1 MKIGILG
8 GGFGL
13 YGYLPAAVQND
24 LEVVTLDRYRP
35 MINNRPE
42 LQIYSS
48 KIHFVND
55 EETLIQTCPQIV
67 IARDTKSQAVIL
79 KKYAGKF
86 KHIFLEKPLGV
97 NAKMHSEILNTLLIS
112 KQSFSIGYLAPFT
125 KWFHSINST
134 TPANVEVVWE
144 CSINQ
149 TSWKS
154 RDFPDSGL
162 FSFYG
167 IHMVP
172 IIQYLGM
179 DLDSMQLRSSENSLE
194 LIFASNISRLQLKL
208 INSGGSKFT
217 LSNSV
222 TNELL
227 ISETPFG
234 VLGKFGLEDPRV
246 HLLREYLSHNILG
259 SNMQIFSEYEYTAI
273 KVRELIQDKLY

>member
-35 MINNRPE
+35 IIGKRPE
-42 LQIYSS
+42 LQTYTS

-55 EETLIQTCPQIV
+55 EETLIQTCPRIV
-67 IARDTKSQAVIL
+67 IARDTESQAVIL

-86 KHIFLEKPLGV
+86 EHLFLEKPLGV
-97 NAKMHSEILNTLLIS
+97 NARMHSEILNSLLIS

-134 TPANVEVVWE
+134 IPSNVEVVWE
-144 CSINQ
+144 CNIDR

-172 IIQYLGM
+172 IIQHLRL
-179 DLDSMQLRSSENSLE
+179 DLDSMHLKSNGNSLE
-194 LIFASNISRLQLKL
+194 LIFASNINRLKLRL

-217 LSNSV
+217 LSNSI
-222 TNELL
+222 TNELF

-234 VLGKFGLEDPRV
+234 VRGKSGLEDPRV
-246 HLLREYLSHNILG
+246 HLLREYLSHNIRS
-259 SNMQIFSEYEYTAI
+259 SNMQTCSEYEYTAI
-273 KVRELIQDKLY
+273 RVRELIQDKLY